1 MVDYCSLP
9 LLVVRHHLLIVRA
22 VYYQPSIYY
31 HLLVIQAVF
40 GAVYYQPVLGLIQAV
55 FQAVF
60 GAVCQP
66 VLGHLLHLFGELF
79 GLQIN
84 LF

>member
-31 HLLVIQAVF
+31 HLLVVQAVF
-40 GAVYYQPVLGLIQAV
+40 GAVYYQPVLGLIQAI
-55 FQAVF
+55 F
-60 GAVCQP
+60 GAVYQP